1 METFAY
7 IQAAVSY
14 EDPNSAPELTLNVN
28 LPSSALMGLAGAAV
42 VASVMAGSP
51 EQAAA
56 AIAPVS
62 QGSAGAEVQAV
73 QNALGIEA
81 DGQYG
86 PKTEATVKDFQIRQ
100 GLKQIDGVVGPET
113 ATAMGLSE
121 TYQPTGVVDTIS
133 NAGLNIRTGPGLGY
147 GIVDA
152 VSDGTELVEVTQ
164 AVIINDGQY
173 WRELDD
179 GYWVAT
185 RYTEYDGFDD
195 DIPDLYYAEQPPYYA
210 EAEVSFDYDADAD
223 AFEVEVSARDIPD
236 SYREAFFDAMDG
248 DRVAMDIINDQVAEE
263 VLVSFGE

>member
-7 IQAAVSY
+7 IQAAVNF
-14 EDPNSAPELTLNVN
+14 EDPNAASEVTLN

-42 VASVMAGSP
+42 VVSVMAGSP

-56 AIAPVS
+56 ATSPVNS
-62 QGSAGAEVQAV
+62 GSAGAEVQAV
-73 QNALGIEA
+73 QTALGIEA

-86 PKTEATVKDFQIRQ
+86 PKTEAAVKDFQIRQ

-121 TYQPTGVVDTIS
+121 TYQPTGRVDTVS

-147 GIVDA
+147 GVVDA
-152 VSDGTELVEVTQ
+152 VSDGTFLFEATQ

-179 GYWVAT
+179 GYWIAT
-185 RYTEYDGFDD
+185 RYTEYVGFDED
-195 DIPDLYYAEQPPYYA
+195 FPDLYYAERPPAGA
-210 EAEVSFDYDADAD
+210 EAEVSFDYDAEAD

-236 SYREAFFDAMDG
+236 SFAEAFDDAMDG

-263 VLVSFGE
+263 ILVSFSE